1 MHATGRRGRRWPSNS
16 SSWGRWVGLLQ
27 APRQRRQRTLCRHC
41 AAGSVP
47 PACAP
52 PNCCPLAALQAPRTA
67 TPAPPPAAAL
77 LPKVCGAGDCE
88 PPPAGP
94 PTHCGLQ
101 GGVCHAKGGADSGG
115 GRGAAWN
122 PRALPFPL
130 PLCMRCKLLAPR
142 VDMPPTCPA
151 AAARAAAPCDCD
163 GVCWGR
169 QPAAVCGGGG
179 AAARVAGTLLL
190 PAAHTGAAGAGWAV
204 RWAGLGGLGS
214 SGGWVTGGSLARP
227 RLDWPAPA
235 VSTPHMP

>member
-27 APRQRRQRTLCRHC
+27 APRQRRQRTVCRHC

-52 PNCCPLAALQAPRTA
+52 QNCCPLAALQAPRTA
-67 TPAPPPAAAL
+67 TPAPPL
-77 LPKVCGAGDCE
+77 LQRFYQKYVEREIVNHRLLAHPHIVGFKEVFVTQKVGPILVGAGGQHGILELSLSLYLSACAVSCS
-88 PPPAGP
+88 P
-94 PTHCGLQ
+94 
-101 GGVCHAKGGADSGG
+101 
-115 GRGAAWN
+115 
-122 PRALPFPL
+122 
-130 PLCMRCKLLAPR
+130 PR
-142 VDMPPTCPA
+142 VDVPPTCPA

-204 RWAGLGGLGS
+204 RWAGLVR
-214 SGGWVTGGSLARP
+214 WVTGGSLARP